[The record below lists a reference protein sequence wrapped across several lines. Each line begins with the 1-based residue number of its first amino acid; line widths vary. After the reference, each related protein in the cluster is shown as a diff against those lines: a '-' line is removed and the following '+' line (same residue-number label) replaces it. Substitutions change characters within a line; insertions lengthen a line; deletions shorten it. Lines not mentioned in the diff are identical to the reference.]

1 MADTLISD
9 AKTTLSDIVNT
20 MHDIRDSTN
29 SSLFRFV
36 KRATVISRVYI
47 DNTLAN
53 EEIITP
59 IMLNVMDLY
68 VGLIMTALNLNSYIQ
83 GCTRVRDVLSTVAT
97 EDFKPVTNIHKELDK
112 YFALKGAAAMPAME
126 DDAVK
131 TAELSK
137 TSSVQPLP
145 VGRVVDVKMSG
156 TDRDG
161 NPSKGSNVQ
170 VLVQLHPMFV
180 PPEVSAQFI
189 AMNFKPSFSQRWL
202 QMTSGEISFWSD
214 FLLGN
219 DLRRQK
225 YNAMRK
231 DKNGVLKDMEDRRSN
246 AVSNLW
252 LKLLSVEPDR
262 QNIANTILIYES
274 KNFKKACSNSGINF
288 QNYSSRQKFF
298 EATMS
303 MIVISVDIM
312 YSKISMY
319 YNGINTSS
327 ELTFD
332 QCKRNSK
339 TEGVDIMTMM
349 KQYAQGMAPKF

>member
-1 MADTLISD
+1 
-9 AKTTLSDIVNT
+9 
-20 MHDIRDSTN
+20 
-29 SSLFRFV
+29 
-36 KRATVISRVYI
+36 
-47 DNTLAN
+47 
-53 EEIITP
+53 
-59 IMLNVMDLY
+59 
-68 VGLIMTALNLNSYIQ
+68 
-83 GCTRVRDVLSTVAT
+83 
-97 EDFKPVTNIHKELDK
+97 
-112 YFALKGAAAMPAME
+112 
-126 DDAVK
+126 
-131 TAELSK
+131 
-137 TSSVQPLP
+137 
-145 VGRVVDVKMSG
+145 
-156 TDRDG
+156 
-161 NPSKGSNVQ
+161 
-170 VLVQLHPMFV
+170 
-180 PPEVSAQFI
+180 
-189 AMNFKPSFSQRWL
+189 
-202 QMTSGEISFWSD
+202 
-214 FLLGN
+214 
-219 DLRRQK
+219 
-225 YNAMRK
+225 MRK

-252 LKLLSVEPDR
+252 LKLLRVEPDR